1 MDESDFLYVL
11 LLVAFLLL
19 LNICLTFIRTKKAD
33 KTVPEDPNKEDPIS
47 QLGETLEEQKRS
59 IIELNKDV
67 QTFREPLL
75 KLNRYLSGGTLA
87 GQFGEWGLESII
99 NDVLPQS
106 KFKQNVEV
114 IPNTGYRVE
123 FVIKL
128 NDGLL
133 LPIDA
138 KFSSALYDT
147 YIQAA
152 DSGNGQAV
160 KLATTA
166 IERSVKQNAADIE
179 SKYIQTGITV
189 DFGVMFIPSESL
201 MQLIDS
207 IENLRENIF
216 RDSRILMMGPNTL
229 AAYLISIN
237 MTFRSLALNERAAE
251 IFKEFGKL
259 EKEFTNFK
267 SSTEELEKKAKA
279 MLKSVDSHITRESQM
294 AKAIK
299 NMKDLDQ
306 ETEEGDEDT

>member
-47 QLGETLEEQKRS
+47 QLGETLEAQKRS

-106 KFKQNVEV
+106 KFEQNVEV
-114 IPNTGYRVE
+114 IPNTGFRVE

-179 SKYIQTGITV
+179 SKYMQTGITV
-189 DFGVMFIPSESL
+189 NFGVMFIPSESL

-237 MTFRSLALNERAAE
+237 MTFRSLALNERATE

-299 NMKDLDQ
+299 KMKDLD
-306 ETEEGDEDT
+306 

>member
-19 LNICLTFIRTKKAD
+19 LNICLTFIRTKKED
-33 KTVPEDPNKEDPIS
+33 KTIPEDPNQEDPIS
-47 QLGETLEEQKRS
+47 QLSETLEEQKRS

-106 KFKQNVEV
+106 KFAQNVEV

-179 SKYIQTGITV
+179 SKYMQTGITV
-189 DFGVMFIPSESL
+189 EFGVMIIPSESL

-299 NMKDLDQ
+299 KMKDLDQ
-306 ETEEGDEDT
+306 ETEKGDENT

>member
-67 QTFREPLL
+67 QSFREPLL

-106 KFKQNVEV
+106 KFEQNVEV
-114 IPNTGYRVE
+114 IPNAGYRVE

-160 KLATTA
+160 KLASTA
-166 IERSVKQNAADIE
+166 IERSVKQNAANIE

-299 NMKDLDQ
+299 KMKDLD
-306 ETEEGDEDT
+306 

>member
-67 QTFREPLL
+67 QSFREPLL

-87 GQFGEWGLESII
+87 GQFGEWDLGSII

-106 KFKQNVEV
+106 KFEQTVEF

-123 FVIKL
+123 FVIRL

-147 YIQAA
+147 YIQEA
-152 DSGNGQAV
+152 DSGNGRAV

-179 SKYIQTGITV
+179 SKYMQTGITV
-189 DFGVMFIPSESL
+189 NFGVMFIPSESL

-259 EKEFTNFK
+259 EKEFTNFR

-294 AKAIK
+294 AKAIEK
-299 NMKDLDQ
+299 MKDLDQ
-306 ETEEGDEDT
+306 ETEKGDENT

>member
-19 LNICLTFIRTKKAD
+19 LNICLTFIRTKKED
-33 KTVPEDPNKEDPIS
+33 KTVPEDPNQEDPIS
-47 QLGETLEEQKRS
+47 QLGATLEEQKRS

-106 KFKQNVEV
+106 KFEQNVEV

-138 KFSSALYDT
+138 KFSSALYDN

-179 SKYIQTGITV
+179 SKYMQTGITV
-189 DFGVMFIPSESL
+189 EFGVMFIPSESL

-259 EKEFTNFK
+259 EKEFTNFR

-294 AKAIK
+294 ANAIK
-299 NMKDLDQ
+299 KMKDLDQ
-306 ETEEGDEDT
+306 ETEKGDENT

>member
-19 LNICLTFIRTKKAD
+19 LNICLTFIRTKKED
-33 KTVPEDPNKEDPIS
+33 KTVPEDPNQEDPIS
-47 QLGETLEEQKRS
+47 QLGATLEEQKRS

-106 KFKQNVEV
+106 KFEQNVEV

-138 KFSSALYDT
+138 KFSSALYDN

-152 DSGNGQAV
+152 DSGKGQAV

-179 SKYIQTGITV
+179 SKYMQTGITV
-189 DFGVMFIPSESL
+189 AFGVMFIPSESL

-299 NMKDLDQ
+299 KMKDLDQ
-306 ETEEGDEDT
+306 ETEKGDENT

>member
-33 KTVPEDPNKEDPIS
+33 KTVTEDPNKEDPIS

-67 QTFREPLL
+67 QSFREPLL

-106 KFKQNVEV
+106 KFEQNVEV

-179 SKYIQTGITV
+179 SKYMQTGITV
-189 DFGVMFIPSESL
+189 DFGVMFIHSESL

-299 NMKDLDQ
+299 KMKDLDQ
-306 ETEEGDEDT
+306 ETEKGDKNT

>member
-33 KTVPEDPNKEDPIS
+33 KIVPEDPNKEDPIS

-67 QTFREPLL
+67 QSFREPLL

-106 KFKQNVEV
+106 KFEQNVEV

-123 FVIKL
+123 FVIRL

-179 SKYIQTGITV
+179 SKYMQTGITV
-189 DFGVMFIPSESL
+189 NFGVMFIPSESL

-259 EKEFTNFK
+259 EKELTNFK

-299 NMKDLDQ
+299 KMKDLD
-306 ETEEGDEDT
+306 

>member
-1 MDESDFLYVL
+1 MDESNFLYVL

-19 LNICLTFIRTKKAD
+19 LNICLTFIRTKKED
-33 KTVPEDPNKEDPIS
+33 KTVPEDPNQEDPIS

-106 KFKQNVEV
+106 KFEQNVEV

-179 SKYIQTGITV
+179 SKYMQTGITV
-189 DFGVMFIPSESL
+189 EFGVMFIPSESL

-207 IENLRENIF
+207 IKNLRENIF

-299 NMKDLDQ
+299 KMKDLDQ
-306 ETEEGDEDT
+306 ETEKGDENT

>member
-59 IIELNKDV
+59 IIELYKDV

-106 KFKQNVEV
+106 KFEQNVEV

-179 SKYIQTGITV
+179 SKYMQTGITV
-189 DFGVMFIPSESL
+189 NFGVMFIPSESL

-237 MTFRSLALNERAAE
+237 MTFRSLALNERATE

-299 NMKDLDQ
+299 KMKDLD
-306 ETEEGDEDT
+306 